1 VFLDE
6 RLVGNTPLS
15 LDEVTGGT
23 HRVRIVLPEHRA
35 WATSVTVTPGARQR
49 VAASLER

>member
-6 RLVGNTPLS
+6 RLVGSTPLS
-15 LDEVTGGT
+15 LDEVAAGT
-23 HRVRIVLPEHRA
+23 HGVRIALPEHRK
-35 WATSVTVTPGARQR
+35 WATSVNVTPGSSLR

>member
-6 RLVGNTPLS
+6 HLVGSTPLS
-15 LDEVTGGT
+15 LAEVATGT
-23 HRVRIVLPEHRA
+23 HGVRIALPEHRS
-35 WATSVTVTPGARQR
+35 WATSVNVTAGSSLR